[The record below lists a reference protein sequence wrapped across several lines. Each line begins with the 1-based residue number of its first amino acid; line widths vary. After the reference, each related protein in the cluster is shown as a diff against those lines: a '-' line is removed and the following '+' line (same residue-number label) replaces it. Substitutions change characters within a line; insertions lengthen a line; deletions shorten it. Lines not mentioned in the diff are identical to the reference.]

1 MKLMSNYWYVVGAFV
16 FGALVGAGVFNIYAL
31 PAQAS
36 AATEGGSAG
45 ALAGSGYVLSAGN
58 NQAWILRTDG
68 TVFVCEPGTSAPPAK
83 GTAANAGGC
92 RRVGSL

>member
-1 MKLMSNYWYVVGAFV
+1 MKPIYRINWYVVAAFV
-16 FGALVGAGVFNIYAL
+16 FGALVGAGAFTLYAL

-36 AATEGGSAG
+36 AGDGVAAPNG
-45 ALAGSGYVLSAGN
+45 AGYVLSAGT

-68 TVFVCEPGTSAPPAK
+68 VVYVCDQGTSASK
-83 GTAANAGGC
+83 GGSANAGGC